1 METRQL
7 FQLFLLFFGTRFG
20 LSDSSAVCRRNVQ
33 QYSTL
38 RTVDRRVTWLLD
50 KRKKRPRGN
59 FGKLLLLFFLQL
71 FIIDFP
77 CTYVCLGTHPA
88 TASLFITYILYK
100 ACCICSAQP
109 KVYVLASACPR
120 CLHPPISVFLLLKR
134 IYTQIMDILAKVR

>member
-1 METRQL
+1 MYY
-7 FQLFLLFFGTRFG
+7 FFLNGNKATFSIVSSSFFGTRFG

-50 KRKKRPRGN
+50 KRKKRPRAGN

-77 CTYVCLGTHPA
+77 CMCVWERIQRQRH
-88 TASLFITYILYK
+88 S
-100 ACCICSAQP
+100 
-109 KVYVLASACPR
+109 
-120 CLHPPISVFLLLKR
+120 LLL
-134 IYTQIMDILAKVR
+134 IYYIKPVVFAMRSQKYMYWHPRVQDVSFRQCLFFYC